1 MRQIRKNIDIDND
14 NTKLY
19 SYKNQINLQK
29 MCLQLTHYHSFDKHN
44 IYIIL
49 IPKQTKYK
57 HNNKRSAEY
66 TFLKKTCTISFFL
79 MFLHNNAM
87 YQCIK
92 QCSFYDML
100 LKSLCKHLSVAKQK
114 YIMEKSH
121 FTNRDVD
128 NSETQLSANINYLEN
143 HFILCLKGV

>member
-1 MRQIRKNIDIDND
+1 
-14 NTKLY
+14 
-19 SYKNQINLQK
+19 

-92 QCSFYDML
+92 QCSFYDMP

-128 NSETQLSANINYLEN
+128 NSETQLSANINYLKN
-143 HFILCLKGV
+143 HFILCLQEGV